1 MFTDEVVMCPVIRVS
16 DKLFTRLEKY
26 VKGFGDTPCAVIERI
41 LDEYENI
48 EKDQRTPPDQEPNS
62 TKIKFWQEFSE
73 FAISNNAPLQI
84 RPPTRDQYYCDIRIG
99 RSECHISLTVL
110 TKKNQIGCQLYIP
123 NKKTLFK
130 EFLSNKETIEENLAI
145 EGLLWE
151 EKTNACRIQA
161 FFPFDFE
168 NQNREDG
175 FKWYLETANKFKAVF
190 SKEN

>member
-1 MFTDEVVMCPVIRVS
+1 MCPVIRVS
-16 DKLFTRLEKY
+16 DKLFKRLEKY
-26 VKGFGDTPCAVIERI
+26 VIGFGDTPSAVIERI

-48 EKDQRTPPDQEPNS
+48 EKDQRTSPDQLNL
-62 TKIKFWQEFSE
+62 TKINFWQELSE
-73 FAISNNAPLQI
+73 FAISNNAPLKI

-123 NKKTLFK
+123 NNKVLFK
-130 EFLSNKETIEENLAI
+130 EFLSDKETIEEKLAI

-175 FKWYLETANKFKAVF
+175 FKWYLETAYKFKTIF